1 MANSC
6 RVLQVANDRIP
17 RTARVIRR
25 ALKEHGAKAFPSQAT
40 AKCRDEPRLTY
51 SGFARNCY
59 QLSFPALGVVKV
71 PEQLFKLALPPAEWG
86 QLGTSTRIK
95 SASDGTR
102 TQNA

>member
-1 MANSC
+1 
-6 RVLQVANDRIP
+6 
-17 RTARVIRR
+17 
-25 ALKEHGAKAFPSQAT
+25 LKEQGAKAFPGQAT

-71 PEQLFKLALPPAEWG
+71 LEQLFKLALAPDEWG

-102 TQNA
+102 TQNAPYPHGLLMALDGMLTLVSELK